1 MDSVLGLLP
10 CKTDPPHSFSFSLQ
24 QNFLMAQKSG
34 NPSQEAGGRR
44 DLGELQLCLQIRK
57 VVHMR
62 KANHVVRS
70 EAFMLP
76 VTWQNLR
83 HQIQHQPLCT
93 PRSLSHRRCARLGLR
108 KSLLTCD
115 FKSKWV
121 LLVSFWISLSC
132 SHTGTSKC
140 MFAHF
145 SEREVRSLSTPKL
158 AIIISTPTLAFV
170 LLWRDFSHDE

>member
-1 MDSVLGLLP
+1 VLTNSQGCAHAQSESCGAVGGIYASSDMAESAPPDSTSAIMHTKVSVSSP
-10 CKTDPPHSFSFSLQ
+10 MRQ
-24 QNFLMAQKSG
+24 
-34 NPSQEAGGRR
+34 AGT
-44 DLGELQLCLQIRK
+44 Q
-57 VVHMR
+57 
-62 KANHVVRS
+62 
-70 EAFMLP
+70 
-76 VTWQNLR
+76 
-83 HQIQHQPLCT
+83 
-93 PRSLSHRRCARLGLR
+93 